1 MMSLRISS
9 LPQETRP
16 LNKLVFVFIALA
28 LIGLVDAGYL
38 TIEHYRGVIPTCT
51 LNGCETVLTSR
62 YAAIGPVPIAAIGT
76 LYYLVLLLAGIG
88 YLSLRRPVLIAL
100 GAAIAGMGFAVSLG
114 LVYIQFF
121 ILKSLCAFCLLSALT
136 TTLLFVAS
144 AFIIQNIPNELGF
157 AKIHWVYNHF
167 ARKK

>member
-1 MMSLRISS
+1 MSLRISL
-9 LPQETRP
+9 LPQETGP

-38 TIEHYRGVIPTCT
+38 TVEHYRGIIPTCT

-76 LYYLVLLLAGIG
+76 LYYIALLLAGIG
-88 YLSLRRPVLIAL
+88 YLTLRRPVLIAL
-100 GAAIAGMGFAVSLG
+100 GTAVAGLGFIASLG

-136 TTLLFVAS
+136 TTLLFIVS
-144 AFIIQNIPNELGF
+144 AFIIKNRYP
-157 AKIHWVYNHF
+157 
-167 ARKK
+167 